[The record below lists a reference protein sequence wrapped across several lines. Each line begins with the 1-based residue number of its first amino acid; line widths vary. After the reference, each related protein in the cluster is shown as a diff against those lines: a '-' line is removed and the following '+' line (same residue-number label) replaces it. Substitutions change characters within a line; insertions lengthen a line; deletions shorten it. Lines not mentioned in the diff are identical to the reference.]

1 MAHPRLLFAL
11 IIMIVSI
18 GMSAMAQKMIWI
30 DDNGAVRTQ
39 VNGDQTEVSET
50 AEVELYVTS
59 WCPYCKEAINFFNAR
74 GIPFTAYD
82 IEKDRSAARRKLQL
96 DNRAGVPLAI
106 INGQKIHGFSET
118 SYSRALAGR

>member
-1 MAHPRLLFAL
+1 MTHPRLLFAL
-11 IIMIVSI
+11 IFMSVLM
-18 GMSAMAQKMIWI
+18 GVSAMAQKMIWI

-59 WCPYCKEAINFFNAR
+59 WCPYCKKAINFFNAR

-82 IEKDRSAARRKLQL
+82 IEEDRSAARRKRQL
-96 DNRAGVPLAI
+96 DNRSGVPFAI
-106 INGQKIHGFSET
+106 INGQKIHGFSES